1 MQIFI
6 RDKFPRETALFD
18 KASGKFRASSNV
30 QEAHFPSTKCHEPT
44 HRCSTSMIRLLL
56 E

>member
-1 MQIFI
+1 MIVYITMQIFI

-30 QEAHFPSTKCHEPT
+30 QEAHFPSTKCHEPP
-44 HRCSTSMIRLLL
+44 IVVPPVW
-56 E
+56 